1 MANSSELWARLQPL
15 IYNPVTYVETYWLMA
30 EMVDMES
37 AIAALKAEQER
48 AERARRD
55 AAIARAYLR
64 RLLYRW
70 N

>member
-1 MANSSELWARLQPL
+1 MASSRELWARLQPI
-15 IYNPVTYVETYWLMA
+15 IYNPITYVETYWLMA
-30 EMVDMES
+30 EVMDME
-37 AIAALKAEQER
+37 AALAVVKAEQER

-55 AAIARAYLR
+55 AAIARGYMR